1 MTCEG
6 IGKAKFLELTSIWS
20 RGIRRKT
27 AGVIGIVNL
36 PIFFHENCEPFE
48 LEIVVC
54 ILWGKLRG
62 TAEVQPSDAA

>member
-6 IGKAKFLELTSIWS
+6 IGKAEFLELTSIWP
-20 RGIRRKT
+20 RGISGIT
-27 AGVIGIVNL
+27 AAVIGRVNL
-36 PIFFHENCEPFE
+36 PISFRENGEPFE